1 MDRFNLFRKV
11 LVGLILF
18 LLPVRNCYD
27 GWSNDASR
35 AAGILDYHGT
45 YAIALDPIQQR
56 REARACLDRVGTG
69 DGGVIELFD
78 DRETGPL
85 GEALDGVRWRFSL
98 SLSAP
103 TLAAELVRK

>member
-1 MDRFNLFRKV
+1 MMVERRLTRR
-11 LVGLILF
+11 
-18 LLPVRNCYD
+18 P
-27 GWSNDASR
+27 
-35 AAGILDYHGT
+35 AGILDYHGT
-45 YAIALDPIQQR
+45 YAIALDPIQQG